1 MSSPQSPRPQYNPR
15 RQNREAPKKNNT
27 RSGAS
32 PMRGDS
38 TRVQI
43 PWWLWIVVGT
53 AIGIFASFLVRLA
66 STPQPETAQIGAES
80 GKIQKS
86 MAASKIEAAKTEVKK
101 VDEKKTDE
109 KKTDARITTD
119 EKNSGDPAAKPD
131 ETKTVTKF
139 DFYTLLPER
148 EVIVPNEREAIKS
161 VEKPKPAQG
170 QEPAAATASAPEQL
184 FLQVGSFRSAQEAEK
199 RRAQI
204 KTLGL
209 DAKVEEVIANAD
221 TWYRVQAGPFVSR
234 EQLSKARDQLK
245 AAGIE
250 SLLLRQKQG

>member
-1 MSSPQSPRPQYNPR
+1 MPSPQYNPR
-15 RQNREAPKKNNT
+15 RQNREAPKKNK

-32 PMRGDS
+32 PRGGLA
-38 TRVQI
+38 RVQI
-43 PWWLWIVVGT
+43 PWWLWIIVGA
-53 AIGIFASFLVRLA
+53 AIGIFASFLTRLA
-66 STPQPETAQIGAES
+66 HTQQTDATTISAEKNS
-80 GKIQKS
+80 DKTQKS
-86 MAASKIEAAKTEVKK
+86 GALIKADAKKG
-101 VDEKKTDE
+101 DEKKADE
-109 KKTDARITTD
+109 KVQAGATDIVV
-119 EKNSGDPAAKPD
+119 KPD

-161 VEKPKPAQG
+161 VEKPKPVAG
-170 QEPAAATASAPEQL
+170 QEQAAPEQL
-184 FLQVGSFRSAQEAEK
+184 FLQVGSFRSAQEAER

-209 DAKVEEVIANAD
+209 EAKVEEVIANSD

-234 EQLSKARDQLK
+234 EQLSKARDQLS

>member
-1 MSSPQSPRPQYNPR
+1 MPSPQSPRPQYNPR
-15 RQNREAPKKNNT
+15 RQNREAPKKNK

-32 PMRGDS
+32 PTRGDAL
-38 TRVQI
+38 RVQI
-43 PWWLWIVVGT
+43 PWWLWIIVGT
-53 AIGIFASFLVRLA
+53 AIGIFASFLLRLA
-66 STPQPETAQIGAES
+66 HAPQPEPAVAVEKAPEKNS
-80 GKIQKS
+80 KVS
-86 MAASKIEAAKTEVKK
+86 ASKIEPKK
-101 VDEKKTDE
+101 AEEKIG
-109 KKTDARITTD
+109 TDAKAQNKD
-119 EKNSGDPAAKPD
+119 AGDAKPD

-148 EVIVPNEREAIKS
+148 EVIVPNEREAIKA
-161 VEKPKPAQG
+161 VDKPKPMPG
-170 QEPAAATASAPEQL
+170 QAAATVDVEQL
-184 FLQVGSFRSAQEAEK
+184 FLQVGSFRSAQEAER

-204 KTLGL
+204 KALGL